1 MLRTTHMAKAY
12 SDDLRRKL
20 LEAHDAGEG
29 ILEDLAERFR
39 VSVSWA
45 YNVSAA
51 RTKTGKME
59 RQPGTKRGRV
69 SKVTPEIESFIKAV
83 VQTRADTTLA
93 ELQLRLLEER
103 QLPVSIGW
111 LWEVLNR
118 LGLRYKKNATRRRT
132 GPPQD
137 QRAAGALAVDD
148 RRDRRRAIHLRG

>member
-83 VQTRADTTLA
+83 VQIRADTTLA

-118 LGLRYKKNATRRRT
+118 LGLRYKKNGFVRKIC
-132 GPPQD
+132 GVSSGSGSFPSE
-137 QRAAGALAVDD
+137 
-148 RRDRRRAIHLRG
+148 

>member
-29 ILEDLAERFR
+29 ILEDLADRFR

-59 RQPGTKRGRV
+59 RQPGAKRG
-69 SKVTPEIESFIKAV
+69 
-83 VQTRADTTLA
+83 LA
-93 ELQLRLLEER
+93 
-103 QLPVSIGW
+103 
-111 LWEVLNR
+111 
-118 LGLRYKKNATRRRT
+118 LG
-132 GPPQD
+132 
-137 QRAAGALAVDD
+137 
-148 RRDRRRAIHLRG
+148 

>member
-59 RQPGTKRGRV
+59 RQPGAKRGRV

-83 VQTRADTTLA
+83 VQTGADTTLA

-118 LGLRYKKNATRRRT
+118 LGLRYKKRYAPPNRTSPGSESSGSTGRR
-132 GPPQD
+132 
-137 QRAAGALAVDD
+137 
-148 RRDRRRAIHLRG
+148 